1 MKRITTQT
9 LQETCHGCRAP
20 HSKRMSSSREDQHQR
35 ELQQKRTPTRTKPR
49 ERERRERE
57 RERGAHTQR
66 ATQETEKTTDS
77 EHIGPPECQSSLSRR
92 QFRVK
97 QFFFSGIILDEWVHI
112 PTKKT
117 VWLQITT
124 VWLPRRK
131 THTQQQRRSSC
142 LAPLPKQRQKE
153 ASPLCTSPPRPPPKL
168 MNNIR

>member
-1 MKRITTQT
+1 
-9 LQETCHGCRAP
+9 
-20 HSKRMSSSREDQHQR
+20 
-35 ELQQKRTPTRTKPR
+35 
-49 ERERRERE
+49 
-57 RERGAHTQR
+57 
-66 ATQETEKTTDS
+66 
-77 EHIGPPECQSSLSRR
+77 
-92 QFRVK
+92 VK

-124 VWLPRRK
+124 VWLPRKK

-153 ASPLCTSPPRPPPKL
+153 ASSLCTFPPRPHPKL